1 VSELTPVPGATA
13 TYDDDGREVVVVMT
27 CGSCGR
33 SWNDAA
39 VSAITPT
46 PSGRCPFE
54 YEHEGGRPTDERA
67 RALAR
72 EQYGCDEIEI
82 DTDAVVSRDHHTHG
96 AFVAAWVWVTFT
108 DEPEGT

>member
-1 VSELTPVPGATA
+1 MRH
-13 TYDDDGREVVVVMT
+13 DDDGKEIIDVVT

-39 VSAITPT
+39 VSGITPA

-54 YEHEGGRPTDERA
+54 ALHEDEVDRRPTDEQA

-72 EQYGCDEIEI
+72 EEYGCDEIEI
-82 DTDAVVSRDHHTHG
+82 DDDAVVSRDHHTHG